1 MTQACST
8 VRASTIGHGDRTA
21 DRRTE
26 RQRSSTSIA
35 ISWFLWGMGYYAYF
49 AYLSP
54 YMATFVEPSYISR
67 VYVLVGLAAVAYPAA
82 GLMTHRFI
90 GARGS
95 ISLWMSIA
103 GLGISL
109 MGMARGF
116 AQFVVLLS
124 LNQAFYAAMPS
135 YYASLAREE
144 ASYIPLVWA
153 LSVAPSF
160 FMPTV
165 GGFLASRLGYTAL
178 FAASGALIVSSFIPV
193 AACSGLRAGEGV
205 GTARG
210 WIRAIPAMVPVALEA
225 PYIFL
230 IIERAYGL
238 SSVEL
243 GLIASAGEAV
253 GMLSALALR
262 RRPWG
267 IAAALAGFS
276 LTALVAA
283 SWTCGVAF
291 GFWEAVIPL
300 AIAYVSSESP
310 GVKFYAYLTTLQA
323 LTFLAGYVASAAV
336 ASVNYMAVPI
346 VGGVLS
352 ALLAAIYATLMRGP
366 RGSSRS

>member
-1 MTQACST
+1 
-8 VRASTIGHGDRTA
+8 
-21 DRRTE
+21 
-26 RQRSSTSIA
+26 
-35 ISWFLWGMGYYAYF
+35 MGYYAYF

-165 GGFLASRLGYTAL
+165 GGFLASRLGT
-178 FAASGALIVSSFIPV
+178 
-193 AACSGLRAGEGV
+193 
-205 GTARG
+205 
-210 WIRAIPAMVPVALEA
+210 
-225 PYIFL
+225 
-230 IIERAYGL
+230 
-238 SSVEL
+238 
-243 GLIASAGEAV
+243 
-253 GMLSALALR
+253 
-262 RRPWG
+262 
-267 IAAALAGFS
+267 
-276 LTALVAA
+276 
-283 SWTCGVAF
+283 
-291 GFWEAVIPL
+291 
-300 AIAYVSSESP
+300 
-310 GVKFYAYLTTLQA
+310 
-323 LTFLAGYVASAAV
+323 
-336 ASVNYMAVPI
+336 
-346 VGGVLS
+346 
-352 ALLAAIYATLMRGP
+352 P
-366 RGSSRS
+366 RSSRHRGRS